1 MRCLRSPVLEY
12 WYVNLCTSSVSR
24 PWKESL
30 VSPSLLPSVGNQ
42 SACLSH
48 PPSKSTTWGQQQWMG
63 LPTVWVWPIPDWPL
77 QHYLNFCCVPFLLD
91 VQRFGWTGEWVDA
104 GMTRWI
110 NEWIHLQD
118 ITWGNRWNCW
128 LWNIFFHIQNYKR
141 PSWVWSPQM
150 DHAVCNYWVILPR
163 KTPALLEPITVVI
176 MAISPRYLWKA
187 GGWRFLLI
195 CSFFFF
201 FLFRLSRRSLHPLLR
216 KVRWVTSWA
225 GWQGGTQSWLGW
237 PQAQAPTEQNY
248 IRPRLPLHMKQQ
260 RGRSLALS

>member
-176 MAISPRYLWKA
+176 MAIPPRYLWKA

-201 FLFRLSRRSLHPLLR
+201 FFSFQIIKEVPPPPAEESE
-216 KVRWVTSWA
+216 VSDQVGWVA
-225 GWQGGTQSWLGW
+225 GWDTELTGLAPGSGPHRAELH
-237 PQAQAPTEQNY
+237 QA
-248 IRPRLPLHMKQQ
+248 
-260 RGRSLALS
+260 